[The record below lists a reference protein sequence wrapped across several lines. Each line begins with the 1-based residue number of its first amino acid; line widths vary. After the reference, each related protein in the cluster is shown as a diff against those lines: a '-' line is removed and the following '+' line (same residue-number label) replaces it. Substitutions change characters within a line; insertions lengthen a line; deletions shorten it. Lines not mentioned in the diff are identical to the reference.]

1 MEGKFY
7 SQKKASKNDTVTPCS
22 KDQQHSSI
30 HTLTVGMSL
39 IFFHHGSG
47 DCIQGPIQIIR
58 HTKLTK
64 LCAEA
69 SYQSVANNQ
78 MCKLRKL

>member
-7 SQKKASKNDTVTPCS
+7 SQKKASKNDTVTPWS
-22 KDQQHSSI
+22 NDQQHSYIDSW
-30 HTLTVGMSL
+30 HELNS
-39 IFFHHGSG
+39 FHHGSG

-78 MCKLRKL
+78 MYKLPKL